1 MSMMQIAILGVTGA
15 VLAIQLKQSKP
26 EYAVVFCIGISVL
39 IFFSVYGKLK
49 TILSTLQEV
58 TTIISF
64 DATYLTTLLKML
76 GVTYVAEFSS
86 GICKDAGYQSLAA
99 QIEIFSKLTILVLSL
114 PILVSLLKTI
124 QGFMA

>member
-1 MSMMQIAILGVTGA
+1 MSMMQIAILGVAGA

-26 EYAVVFCIGISVL
+26 EYAVLFCIGISVL

-64 DATYLTTLLKML
+64 DAIRLVLLKI
-76 GVTYVAEFSS
+76 GFYSHKF
-86 GICKDAGYQSLAA
+86 
-99 QIEIFSKLTILVLSL
+99 
-114 PILVSLLKTI
+114 PIKQKKTPRT
-124 QGFMA
+124 ARTNH